1 MSIIPSWAI
10 GVGFILTVFAVAQIV
25 VVKLR
30 ASVRIPPPADPG
42 VGELRQELDALQGR
56 LGDME
61 ERLDFTERLLA
72 SQRDAGRLEP
82 PPS

>member
-1 MSIIPSWAI
+1 MTIIPSWAI

-42 VGELRQELDALQGR
+42 VGELRQELEAMQGR
-56 LGDME
+56 LGDLE

-72 SQRDAGRLEP
+72 NQRDAGRLEP
-82 PPS
+82 PAP